1 MLVPEVSWM
10 KAVSIIPLGI
20 KSKYPAMELFEILR
34 YWLTLWQM
42 KQIPM
47 IG

>member
-20 KSKYPAMELFEILR
+20 KSKYPAMELFEI
-34 YWLTLWQM
+34 YG
-42 KQIPM
+42 
-47 IG
+47 IGSRCGK